1 MKKLKRS
8 AAIVA
13 LFVYAQHAGA
23 VEFEKM
29 GSAVAKALKV
39 KKAKKAATKV
49 GGKDITAYYAE
60 GADGKPTR
68 FAVVQNGIYPP
79 NCTHTWVVALDTNA
93 KVDDIRV
100 VEMSCTHAY
109 PTKEQSFLSQFK
121 GKGPVDAKSLKSSVQ
136 TIAKA
141 TGSSELTADAVVS
154 SIQAVGNLKKS
165 L

>member
-8 AAIVA
+8 AAVVA
-13 LFVYAQHAGA
+13 LFLYLDQAGA

-39 KKAKKAATKV
+39 KKAKQASTTV
-49 GGKDITAYYAE
+49 GGKPITAYYAE
-60 GADGKPTR
+60 GANGKATR
-68 FAVVQNGIYPP
+68 FAVVQKGIYPP
-79 NCTHTWVVALDTNA
+79 NCTHTWVVALNAAA
-93 KVDDIRV
+93 KVEDIRV

-109 PTKEQSFLSQFK
+109 PTKEQSFLEQFK
-121 GKGPVDAKSLKSSVQ
+121 GKGPADAKSLKASVQ